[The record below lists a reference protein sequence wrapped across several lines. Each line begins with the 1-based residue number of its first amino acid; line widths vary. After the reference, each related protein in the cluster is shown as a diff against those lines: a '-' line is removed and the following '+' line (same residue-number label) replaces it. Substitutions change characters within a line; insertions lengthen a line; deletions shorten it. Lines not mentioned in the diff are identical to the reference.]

1 MIYWQQIHFCK
12 TLKENH
18 GEDFK
23 INIREYRMGNKKWTI
38 QKDWQHR
45 VHRVKKTTT
54 QYVLDNTKQ
63 TNTNNINKTLALL
76 QTTWG

>member
-1 MIYWQQIHFCK
+1 MLGCK
-12 TLKENH
+12 NH

-54 QYVLDNTKQ
+54 QYVLDNTK
-63 TNTNNINKTLALL
+63 
-76 QTTWG
+76 